1 MFKKT
6 LAFFLKICNYL
17 SMANIKEHSS
27 FYKTVIAASC
37 ICAAFAVA
45 ASAVMFFM
53 PSHNV
58 SNDEI
63 ALLEV
68 PEISQVLDETPLKE
82 EAGLR
87 AQNVSWLAEKDS
99 FNTIKIESDDGKDPS
114 ADKGL
119 ELYRNPL
126 TRVAVEWFYLRVTG
140 NREVTMA
147 ILDAA
152 NREDIPL
159 SLAFALC
166 YTESRFNRAARNTN
180 VNGSIDRGLFQLND
194 RSFPH
199 LGNEDFYNPETSAK
213 FGMSHLRYCLS
224 VADNETTA
232 IAMYNA
238 GISRVRNDRTPASTL
253 RYVGRIASYR
263 ANLESRF
270 AEEVLSHYIQN
281 EQQVLPVMAR

>member
-1 MFKKT
+1 
-6 LAFFLKICNYL
+6 
-17 SMANIKEHSS
+17 MANVKERSN
-27 FYKTVIAASC
+27 FYKTILAASC
-37 ICAAFAVA
+37 ICAAFVLA
-45 ASAVMFFM
+45 ASAVAFFM
-53 PSHNV
+53 PRQNDV
-58 SNDEI
+58 LDEI
-63 ALLEV
+63 ALIEA
-68 PEISQVLDETPLKE
+68 PEIPQILEETPPTE
-82 EAGLR
+82 EAVPR

-99 FNTIKIESDDGKDPS
+99 FNTIKIESDDGKEPS

-140 NREVTMA
+140 NRDVTMA

-166 YTESRFNRAARNTN
+166 YTESRFNRTARNTN

-199 LGNEDFYNPETSAK
+199 LENEDFYNPETSAK

-232 IAMYNA
+232 VAMYNA

-270 AEEVLSHYIQN
+270 AEEVLSHYIQS
-281 EQQVLPVMAR
+281 EQQVIPVMSR

>member
-1 MFKKT
+1 
-6 LAFFLKICNYL
+6 
-17 SMANIKEHSS
+17 MANIKEHSS

-53 PSHNV
+53 PSQNV

-63 ALLEV
+63 ALIEV
-68 PEISQVLDETPLKE
+68 PEIPQVLDETPLKE
-82 EAGLR
+82 EAGSR

-270 AEEVLSHYIQN
+270 AEEVLSHYIRN

>member
-1 MFKKT
+1 
-6 LAFFLKICNYL
+6 
-17 SMANIKEHSS
+17 MANVREQSN
-27 FYKTVIAASC
+27 FYKTIIAASC
-37 ICAAFAVA
+37 ICAAFAIA
-45 ASAVMFFM
+45 AAAVMIFM
-53 PSHNV
+53 PRQNAQQEEV
-58 SNDEI
+58 ALIEAAEI
-63 ALLEV
+63 PQILE
-68 PEISQVLDETPLKE
+68 ETPLKE
-82 EAGLR
+82 EAGLH

-99 FNTIKIESDDGKDPS
+99 FNTIKIESDDGKEPS

-140 NREVTMA
+140 NRDVTMA

-152 NREDIPL
+152 NREDVPL

-166 YTESRFNRAARNTN
+166 YAESRFNRAARNTN